1 MNTEPKRHNILVVD
15 DTEENIDIL
24 LETLDEDYDVSVA
37 LNGIDALEVIEE
49 EKPDLILLDIMM
61 PEMDGYEVC
70 QRLKEDAAT
79 RDIPVIFITA
89 LTEAGNETKGL
100 ELGAIDYITKPFNP
114 SIVKARVKNHLAL
127 RQAIKLREDVERMTR
142 HDLKNPLQDILSL
155 PQLME
160 MTGDNLTES
169 QLDMLSRIEAAGKN
183 MLRLIN
189 SSLDLFKMEQGRYTL
204 HPEEVDLMMV
214 VNECVRE
221 VETITTSKN
230 IGLKLNVDNVEY
242 DGAQN
247 ILVQGEKLLIYSM
260 VANLLRN
267 ALDASPEDEAIH
279 ISIESGN
286 PAKLKMRN
294 KGAVPL
300 AIRDMFFEKY
310 ATAGKHHGTGIGTYS
325 ARLIAQVHEGDI
337 GFTVSDEQNETELWV
352 KLPT

>member
-1 MNTEPKRHNILVVD
+1 MSSDQTKHTVLVVD

-24 LETLDEDYDVSVA
+24 LDTLDEDYEVSVA
-37 LNGIDALEVIEE
+37 LNGLDALEIIEE

-70 QRLKEDAAT
+70 QKLKEDPAT
-79 RDIPVIFITA
+79 RDIPIVFITA

-169 QLDMLSRIEAAGKN
+169 QIDMLGRIEAAGKN

-204 HPEEVDLMMV
+204 QPEEVDLAAV

-221 VETITTSKN
+221 VEAITTSKK
-230 IGLKLNVDNVEY
+230 IELKLSIDNAALEES
-242 DGAQN
+242 QQLN
-247 ILVQGEKLLIYSM
+247 VQGEKLLIYSM
-260 VANLLRN
+260 LANLLRN
-267 ALDASPEDEAIH
+267 ALEASPENEAIH
-279 ISIESGN
+279 IAMESGN
-286 PAKLKMRN
+286 PAMLRMRN
-294 KGAVPL
+294 TGVVPEGV
-300 AIRDMFFEKY
+300 RDNFFEKY
-310 ATAGKHHGTGIGTYS
+310 ATAGKQRGTGIGTYS
-325 ARLIAQVHEGDI
+325 ARLIAQVHGGEI
-337 GFTVSDEQNETELWV
+337 GFTVSDEKNETELWV
-352 KLPT
+352 KLPV